1 MNKKKILIIG
11 MLTKIPLLIYLI
23 IMLTI
28 VPAINAVEY
37 NAILGA
43 HRGSSIDH
51 VENTLPAMQSAIK
64 QEKYKFIEFD
74 VRYTRD
80 KKLVVFHDSTLLRLQ
95 KKLYS
100 ISNLSYEELQN
111 ISSYSIPLYEDVMN
125 AIGKTK
131 KINIE
136 IKSFGDL
143 ESDKELVGFIVE
155 DIKNRGIL
163 QNIMISSISPDII
176 KYVSEAYPNI
186 KTGKIYW
193 IIPSTYLHFDSLTE
207 NLYEEM
213 REIGADYLML
223 HGANIHNIDSLIRL
237 KPEDKTL
244 CFWYFTDEMY
254 IIQKD
259 PIDQLW

>member
-1 MNKKKILIIG
+1 
-11 MLTKIPLLIYLI
+11 MLTKVPLLIYLI
-23 IMLTI
+23 IMLAT
-28 VPAINAVEY
+28 VPAINAIEY

-43 HRGSSIDH
+43 HRGSSIDNI
-51 VENTLPAMQSAIK
+51 ENTLPAIQSAVK

-74 VRYTRD
+74 VQYTKD
-80 KKLVVFHDSTLLRLQ
+80 KKLVVFHDPTLLRLQ

-100 ISNLSYEELQN
+100 ISNLSYKELQN
-111 ISSYSIPLYEDVMN
+111 ISSYSIPLYEDVMS

-136 IKSFGDL
+136 IKSSSDL
-143 ESDKELVGFIVE
+143 ELDKELADFIVE
-155 DIKNRGIL
+155 DIKNRSIL
-163 QNIMISSISPDII
+163 QNVMISSISSDII
-176 KYVSEAYPNI
+176 KYVSETYPNI

-193 IIPSTYLHFDSLTE
+193 VIPSTYIHLDSLTN

-213 REIGADYLML
+213 KEIGADYLML
-223 HGANIHNIDSLIRL
+223 HGANIYNIDSLIKL